1 MALQRLR
8 VSSEENSPTEQIT
21 SLGLFIPSKDRQAS
35 WDLWDAGEGRDAST
49 AHCRHTW
56 SLTTKTTEWL
66 DGTLSPCRMLGS
78 LCGTTVSFRWYKSTL
93 YRDFFTN
100 GGSTIYSKVC
110 SGPAVLLLFF
120 FNVMAELSES
130 AWKDD
135 VAETSMLLILIS
147 LIKGTTYMLYT
158 LPGRNG
164 FGLVRCMVYQGFRN
178 RQISQGLT
186 IPIFGRLT

>member
-1 MALQRLR
+1 MAADTQATGVQQCTKDDQQQCWRSAQTLSMALQRLR

-56 SLTTKTTEWL
+56 SLTTKTTEWR

-93 YRDFFTN
+93 YLDFFTN

-120 FNVMAELSES
+120 LMSWQNYQKVLE
-130 AWKDD
+130 K
-135 VAETSMLLILIS
+135 
-147 LIKGTTYMLYT
+147 T
-158 LPGRNG
+158 L
-164 FGLVRCMVYQGFRN
+164 
-178 RQISQGLT
+178 
-186 IPIFGRLT
+186 